1 LFALAAD
8 IHRLDPTASDAAFLL
23 RAVDR
28 ADHVT
33 GVLNRAEGKVGVIT
47 FAELEGDEGATLDPG
62 ELSALLAQGT
72 SVTQLKKLARARHTA
87 RRQKDWKTAD
97 AIRDHLKKSGVQ
109 FEDVSDGV
117 RYKLP

>member
-1 LFALAAD
+1 MQVFRRLPLAGMVGRVRAAL
-8 IHRLDPTASDAAFLL
+8 
-23 RAVDR
+23 
-28 ADHVT
+28 
-33 GVLNRAEGKVGVIT
+33 
-47 FAELEGDEGATLDPG
+47 ELGGDDGATLDPSG
-62 ELSALLAQGT
+62 LSALLAQGT
-72 SVTQLKKLARARHTA
+72 SVAQVKQLARARHTA